1 MKANALIALALAA
14 GLTAGAAQAAYT
26 GPSAGPVLEK
36 VQVILDDGIDDQGF
50 RVTGFIMKKVGDERY
65 IFQDDTGSITAD
77 IDDDLFT
84 NVQVNEKTKVELQGE
99 IDRDL
104 IGAPKID
111 VEPVELVRRVM
122 RPNLIMPASPER

>member
-1 MKANALIALALAA
+1 MKAKALIALALAA

-26 GPSAGPVLEK
+26 GPSAGPTLEK

-65 IFQDDTGSITAD
+65 IFQD
-77 IDDDLFT
+77 
-84 NVQVNEKTKVELQGE
+84 EKTKVELQGE

-111 VEPVELVRRVM
+111 VEILRIVQ
-122 RPNLIMPASPER
+122 

>member
-1 MKANALIALALAA
+1 MNFKSLTAIALSM
-14 GLTAGAAQAAYT
+14 GLVTGAAQAAYT

-50 RVTGFIMKKVGDERY
+50 RLTGYIMKKVGDERY
-65 IFQDDTGSITAD
+65 IFQDDTGSIQAE
-77 IDDDLFT
+77 IDDDLFM

-111 VEPVELVRRVM
+111 VEILRIVQ
-122 RPNLIMPASPER
+122 

>member
-50 RVTGFIMKKVGDERY
+50 RVTGFIMKKVG
-65 IFQDDTGSITAD
+65 IFQDETGSITAE
-77 IDDDLFT
+77 IDDDLFM

-111 VEPVELVRRVM
+111 VEILRIVQ
-122 RPNLIMPASPER
+122 

>member
-1 MKANALIALALAA
+1 MKPKALIALALAA

-26 GPSAGPVLEK
+26 GPSAGPTLEK

-65 IFQDDTGSITAD
+65 IFQDETGSITAE
-77 IDDDLFT
+77 IDDDLFM

-111 VEPVELVRRVM
+111 VEILRIVQ
-122 RPNLIMPASPER
+122 